1 MSCWDRELTKTEA
14 AGNCSQTP
22 SLPQPCCR
30 GRRAKASLIRRQR
43 SVPAPISSP
52 FRHRIARGLPR
63 RLPACMLPPPSR
75 SVCVSPR
82 FSIVSMRSTTCS
94 STTSARTEVHATSRA
109 AQLRMPSDTATA
121 QRDLD
126 TMQPPTRAQSPAF
139 EMASKIGSP
148 NFSLQCSL
156 QNLTD
161 LDAIFILQATWE
173 YEKHEQT

>member
-75 SVCVSPR
+75 YVCVSPR
-82 FSIVSMRSTTCS
+82 FSIVPMRSTSCL
-94 STTSARTEVHATSRA
+94 STTSAR
-109 AQLRMPSDTATA
+109 PSYGCRPT
-121 QRDLD
+121 
-126 TMQPPTRAQSPAF
+126 QPQHNAIWPP
-139 EMASKIGSP
+139 
-148 NFSLQCSL
+148 CSV
-156 QNLTD
+156 QNLPSIYAIDD
-161 LDAIFILQATWE
+161 LLQSCGLPVIVEMLTSPSKYKVRPKCNPAKHIFLSLTTPH
-173 YEKHEQT
+173 YSTLTTL